1 MKKTIL
7 IIFTIL
13 VVIFLF
19 IIAKIG
25 YAKYIDHH
33 PVNVNQ
39 YRSDIHSKK
48 AKNHIT
54 IFYDLK
60 CSDCKKLHQ
69 DVLNSP
75 EFNQLLKEKDAS
87 VKLVPHPIL
96 SNNGLSNRF
105 ANMADSVNSVVGM
118 GSYDKFIDL
127 SYNNMNE
134 TDPMKIVKKLKL
146 GHDVEKQI
154 KDDYENKSINKYKN
168 KEKQSSEF
176 NITETPT
183 VYINDNKINF
193 NYLRDE
199 VMNLK

>member
-1 MKKTIL
+1 
-7 IIFTIL
+7 
-13 VVIFLF
+13 
-19 IIAKIG
+19 
-25 YAKYIDHH
+25 
-33 PVNVNQ
+33 
-39 YRSDIHSKK
+39 
-48 AKNHIT
+48 
-54 IFYDLK
+54 
-60 CSDCKKLHQ
+60 
-69 DVLNSP
+69 
-75 EFNQLLKEKDAS
+75 
-87 VKLVPHPIL
+87 
-96 SNNGLSNRF
+96 
-105 ANMADSVNSVVGM
+105 M

-193 NYLRDE
+193 NHLRDE

>member
-60 CSDCKKLHQ
+60 CPDCKKLHQ

-105 ANMADSVNSVVGM
+105 ANMADSVNSVVGI

-193 NYLRDE
+193 NHLRDE

>member
-105 ANMADSVNSVVGM
+105 ANMADSVNSIVGM

-193 NYLRDE
+193 NHLRDE

>member
-105 ANMADSVNSVVGM
+105 ANMADSVNSIVGM
-118 GSYDKFIDL
+118 GLYDKFIDL

-193 NYLRDE
+193 NHLRDE

>member
-183 VYINDNKINF
+183 V
-193 NYLRDE
+193 
-199 VMNLK
+199 

>member
-60 CSDCKKLHQ
+60 CPDCKNLHQ

-105 ANMADSVNSVVGM
+105 ANMADSVNSIVGM

-193 NYLRDE
+193 NHLRDE